1 MTTVPF
7 TTPLDPR
14 VVRTREAV
22 LAAARDVLVHEGW
35 ERVTVAVVAERSG
48 FARTTLYRHWPHRLD
63 LLRDLVAREA
73 HLRHAVPS
81 GDLRSDLVAELEA
94 FRSAISEDSLGEM
107 VIAVGQ
113 LARHDPELAELQA
126 DLRTAGHAVITEILH
141 EAIGRGELPFPTD
154 VDALIARLVGPVLY
168 AHLLGPPEQRTA
180 EFVAH
185 VVDAV
190 LVAIPTDPS

>member
-1 MTTVPF
+1 VTTVPF
-7 TTPLDPR
+7 TTLLDPR

-22 LAAARDVLVHEGW
+22 LAAGRDVLVHEGW
-35 ERVTVAVVAERSG
+35 ERVTVGVVADRSG

-81 GDLRSDLVAELEA
+81 GDLRSGLVAEPEA
-94 FRSAISEDSLGEM
+94 FRAAISVDSLGEM
-107 VIAVGQ
+107 VIADRQ

-126 DLRTAGHAVITEILH
+126 DLRTAGNGVFTEILR
-141 EAIGRGELPFPTD
+141 EAIRRGELSSSTD
-154 VDALIARLVGPVLY
+154 VDALIARLAGPVLY
-168 AHLLGPPEQRTA
+168 VHLLGQPDQRTSGI
-180 EFVAH
+180 VAH

-190 LVAIPTDPS
+190 RAAIPSGPS